1 MRLFRSGYVVER
13 VIEKEGKYYPL
24 NDSVLSAL
32 RMTIQR
38 QDTSDTL
45 DHLLQEIDKDK
56 EKREAKAAEVFE
68 DGAKAMEKK
77 AKDLTTKKIFH

>member
-13 VIEKEGKYYPL
+13 VIEKNNKYYPL

-45 DHLLQEIDKDK
+45 DHLLQEIDRDK
-56 EKREAKAAEVFE
+56 EEREAKAAEVFE
-68 DGAKAMEKK
+68 DGATALGKK